1 MTQLRQAR
9 QKTGLRRDFVA
20 NKLGITAD
28 HLSLLERGKVKLD
41 LLKTEKL
48 ANIYNITFEEMSKI
62 ALDTKKEGDTKCL
75 KQISCKKKKS

>member
-9 QKTGLRRDFVA
+9 QKVGLRRDFVA
-20 NKLGITAD
+20 NKLGISAD

-48 ANIYNITFEEMSKI
+48 ATIYNMSFEEMSKI
-62 ALDTKKEGDTKCL
+62 ALETKKEGEMKC
-75 KQISCKKKKS
+75 